1 MRWLIVIAVLAPRAA
16 VAEEAPPPPCPL
28 LDRADGVNRA
38 GVALGYSSLNDDG
51 MVDSTALR
59 IDMHGQWLLPV
70 IGVGG
75 YAILPVSYA
84 RSDPEV
90 GATNAE
96 WVLGDAELGAVAR
109 RAIAPTLDMAVH
121 LGVTLPTAPETTL
134 SATEVTGFAN
144 GFAIF
149 ARPTDLVQSFG
160 KASYLRLGVTPIH
173 QAGQLFARVDAGV
186 DVPIHSGTDEDLLT
200 IGRLGGAVGA
210 ELGGTSLMLEL
221 INVIA
226 LEKPDNEE
234 DDRVLTFLGLTG
246 VFRAGASF
254 QPLVSLVLPLDDEI
268 NDAVDLALIAGLQ
281 VLLP

>member
-1 MRWLIVIAVLAPRAA
+1 MSWLVAIAVLVPRAA
-16 VAEEAPPPPCPL
+16 AAEEVPPPCPL

-38 GVALGYSSLNDDG
+38 GVALGYSSLNDNDL
-51 MVDSTALR
+51 VDFTALR

-70 IGVGG
+70 IGIGG

-84 RSDPEV
+84 RIDPDV

-96 WVLGDAELGAVAR
+96 WVLGDAEVGAVAR
-109 RAIAPTLDMAVH
+109 RALGPTLDMAVH
-121 LGVTLPTAPETTL
+121 LGVTLPTAPAGTL
-134 SATEVTGFAN
+134 SSTEVTGFAN

-149 ARPTDLVQSFG
+149 ARPTDLVQSFAE
-160 KASYLRLGVTPIH
+160 ASYVRLGVTPIH
-173 QAGQLFARVDAGV
+173 RAGQLFVRVEGGV
-186 DVPIHSGTDEDLLT
+186 DVPIHSGIDEDLLT

-210 ELGGTSLMLEL
+210 QLARTSLMLEL
-221 INVIA
+221 VNVIA

-246 VFRAGASF
+246 VFRAGDYI

-268 NDAVDLALIAGLQ
+268 NDVVDLSLIAGVQ